1 MAVERPLLKAALC
14 GVVGLA
20 VVLPAAEASAQ
31 RRNERNNNNAAAT
44 AYRDV
49 GSPGSVGGV
58 GTESQD
64 IVGMSEEMMRDLL
77 TVPLLMN
84 RNPAPRIIVDAKYF
98 TNESS
103 EIIDKSLITD
113 RLRVMLN
120 RNASGRLQFVGRQYA
135 AAVEEERELKRE
147 GVTDSGTT
155 GLARAQLGADYRL
168 VGRIG
173 TRDAVDPRTGVRSRY
188 SMYTF
193 EILDM
198 ESGELVW
205 SNLYEF
211 KKENRENVV
220 YR

>member
-1 MAVERPLLKAALC
+1 MTANTPFLKTALC

-20 VVLPAAEASAQ
+20 VLLPAAEASAQ
-31 RRNERNNNNAAAT
+31 RRNDKNNNNAAAT
-44 AYRDV
+44 VYRDV

-77 TVPLLMN
+77 TVPILMN

-103 EIIDKSLITD
+103 EIIDKSMVTD

-135 AAVEEERELKRE
+135 AAVAEERELKRE
-147 GVTDSGTT
+147 GVTDTGTV
-155 GLARAQLGADYRL
+155 GMARAQLGADYRL

-193 EILDM
+193 EVLDM

-211 KKENRENVV
+211 KKESRDNVV

>member
-1 MAVERPLLKAALC
+1 MTRPQMQAVKIIALSIIGAGLLMA
-14 GVVGLA
+14 
-20 VVLPAAEASAQ
+20 PAAQAQ
-31 RRNERNNNNAAAT
+31 KRNNKNNNNGAET
-44 AYRDV
+44 TYRDV
-49 GSPGSVGGV
+49 GSQGSVGGV

-64 IVGMSEEMMRDLL
+64 IVAMSDAMMRDMLSVPQLL
-77 TVPLLMN
+77 N
-84 RNPAPRIIVDAKYF
+84 RPTPARIIVDAKYF

-113 RLRVMLN
+113 RLRVGLN
-120 RNASGRLQFVGRQYA
+120 RNAGGRLVFVGRAYS

-155 GLARAQLGADYRL
+155 GLTRAQLGADYRL

-173 TRDAVDPRTGVRSRY
+173 TRDSVDPKSGVKSRY

-193 EILDM
+193 EVLDM
-198 ESGELVW
+198 ESGELIW

-211 KKENRENVV
+211 KKENRDNVV

>member
-1 MAVERPLLKAALC
+1 MTILRTRSTKLIALAAFGASMLL
-14 GVVGLA
+14 G
-20 VVLPAAEASAQ
+20 PAAEAQ
-31 RRNERNNNNAAAT
+31 RRNNRNNTNGAET
-44 AYRDV
+44 TYRDV
-49 GSPGSVGGV
+49 GSQGSVGGV

-64 IVGMSEEMMRDLL
+64 IVAMSDAMMRDLL
-77 TVPLLMN
+77 SVPQLLN
-84 RNPAPRIIVDAKYF
+84 RATPARIIVDAKYF

-113 RLRVMLN
+113 RLRVGLN
-120 RNASGRLQFVGRQYA
+120 RNATGKLVFVGRAYS
-135 AAVEEERELKRE
+135 AAVEEERGLKRD

-155 GLARAQLGADYRL
+155 GLTRAQLGADYRL

-173 TRDAVDPRTGVRSRY
+173 TRDSVDPKSGVKSRY

-193 EILDM
+193 EVLDM

-211 KKENRENVV
+211 KKENRDNVV